1 MEKYIR
7 SDSRERSLVDYKFF
21 YFNGKI
27 YCLYMMSGRTTELKM
42 DIHCSEF
49 RLINVFVRYA
59 QRMQEIIPIPKDYIE
74 MYEIAKGVFQNFC
87 I

>member
-1 MEKYIR
+1 
-7 SDSRERSLVDYKFF
+7 
-21 YFNGKI
+21 
-27 YCLYMMSGRTTELKM
+27 MSGRTTELKM